1 MEKILFKT
9 IAEFKREAQAGRFM
23 KGGFF
28 GTTRPK
34 EEWREIT
41 GTQSNDLR
49 LKTTRDGKTFSS
61 FFDFP
66 KASDSEIADGVL
78 KIYEERIKVGN
89 SDIPANTSWIKW
101 EIERGTYK
109 ESELIRYRKQ
119 VAEYELAK

>member
-9 IAEFKREAQAGRFM
+9 IAEFKREAKQGHFM
-23 KGGFF
+23 KGGFY
-28 GTTRPK
+28 GTSRPAD
-34 EEWREIT
+34 EWREIT
-41 GTQSNDLR
+41 GTQSNGLR

-61 FFDFP
+61 FFDYP
-66 KASDSEIADGVL
+66 KAKDCEIADGVL